1 MNKDK
6 LVKSAAIATVVT
18 MLVEGM
24 IYVWSMKSLG
34 VRPVFTTWLLFFVAS
49 SLSLWTYWSTEKHS
63 VVGNIANVADAFVC
77 AAILTGVIIF
87 EKGNL
92 MGSAFDEYCLIASV
106 VILVFW
112 RVTKHHTL
120 SNLSLQAVM
129 TIAYLPTF
137 FELWH
142 TAVNTEFLPM
152 WILSW
157 VSSIFALVPARVKKD
172 RLGTVYA
179 GRGLVLVSVV
189 IWLILRIH
197 WVVHP

>member
-1 MNKDK
+1 MGKDK
-6 LVKSAAIATVVT
+6 LIKSAATATVIT
-18 MLVEGM
+18 MLVEGTL
-24 IYVWSMKSLG
+24 YVWSMGSLG

-49 SLSLWTYWSTEKHS
+49 SLSLWTYWSTERHS
-63 VVGNIANVADAFVC
+63 VMGNIANVADAFVC
-77 AAILTGVIIF
+77 AAILAGVVIF

-92 MGSAFDEYCLIASV
+92 MGSAFDEYCLAASA

-112 RVTKHHTL
+112 RITKHHAL

-129 TIAYLPTF
+129 AIAYLPTF

-142 TAVNTEFLPM
+142 ATVNTEFLPM

-157 VSSIFALVPARVKKD
+157 VSSVFALVPARVKKD
-172 RLGTVYA
+172 TLGTVYA

-189 IWLILRIH
+189 IWLILRIELH
-197 WVVHP
+197 